1 MTVEQLFDEV
11 AARLLEEDPSL
22 GQGRMFTAVGLKTGG
37 KFFAMVVKDELVVKL
52 PAERID
58 ELIADGEGRRFDP
71 GHGRLMKE
79 WATLRPADE
88 ESCRAYALEARDFVA
103 SLLKTPG

>member
-1 MTVEQLFDEV
+1 VTVEQLFDEV
-11 AARLLEEDPSL
+11 AASLLDEDPSI
-22 GQGRMFTAVGLKTGG
+22 GQGRMFNAVGLKTGG

-52 PAERID
+52 PADRID
-58 ELIADGEGRRFDP
+58 ELIGDGEGRRFDP

-88 ESCRAYALEARDFVA
+88 ESCRVYAVEARDFVA
-103 SLLKTPG
+103 SLVKTTG